1 MASASF
7 IPTTDGES
15 RVVVQG
21 FRRNDERGVD
31 PYVFIGVDGEGDW
44 LDIEINLTPENAH
57 VLGEEIR
64 KQAEFSLGSKGE

>member
-15 RVVVQG
+15 HVVVQG

-57 VLGEEIR
+57 VLSEEIR
-64 KQAEFSLGSKGE
+64 KHAEFSLGSKGE